1 MVEVVVTVVVV
12 IIFRIVVVVVAIS
25 TVTISVPMP
34 LLPRKDLRG
43 PAAAASFDRR
53 EDEVGDVDV
62 AGRDDV
68 ALGVVDVVG
77 G

>member
-12 IIFRIVVVVVAIS
+12 IIFRIVAIS
-25 TVTISVPMP
+25 AVTISVPMP

-43 PAAAASFDRR
+43 PAAAVSFHRR

-77 G
+77 GLN